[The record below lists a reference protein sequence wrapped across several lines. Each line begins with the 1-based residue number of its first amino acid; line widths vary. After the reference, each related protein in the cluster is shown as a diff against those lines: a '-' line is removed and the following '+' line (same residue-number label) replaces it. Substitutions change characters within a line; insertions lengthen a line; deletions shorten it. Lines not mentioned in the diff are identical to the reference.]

1 MVIFLF
7 RSSSDVI
14 LVSVHVRR
22 TDYLQWLADNVSGHM
37 VSIHFFMAAMHM
49 FRQKYNSN
57 AGGALSGE
65 GIYSYNKS
73 VTHSPSHGN
82 SSQKMTTTAN
92 NKTSSKNT
100 EVFLFL
106 KLYLIF

>member
-1 MVIFLF
+1 MLIFLF
-7 RSSSDVI
+7 RFSSNVI

-37 VSIHFFMAAMHM
+37 VSVHFFMAAMHM

-73 VTHSPSHGN
+73 VTRSPGHGN
-82 SSQKMTTTAN
+82 SSRKMTLTA

-100 EVFLFL
+100 EV
-106 KLYLIF
+106 